1 MGFKID
7 LPNHADYRLLMFD
20 FKKNLSEW
28 KIEGQAYLKT
38 DQVEDMLTYEK
49 IHQLIFDGQD
59 LSKISSPDEMTKFI
73 KFISKMNSGIDF
85 NINIKKDEKG
95 LTVSVDKQKQN
106 LSSSELFSSL

>member
-20 FKKNLSEW
+20 FKKNLEQW

-59 LSKISSPDEMTKFI
+59 LSKISSANEMTKI
-73 KFISKMNSGIDF
+73 LKFISKISSGIDF
-85 NINIKKDEKG
+85 NVTIIKDEKG
-95 LTVSVDKQKQN
+95 LSVSIDKQKQN
-106 LSSSELFSSL
+106 LSSSEFFSSL